1 MENPLKIETRYQHFE
16 LNEDMTSQIIN
27 RVRFAFNRF
36 GDETG
41 PLQVHFPD
49 TNGPEG
55 GLDKHCSLPVKV
67 TSLGK
72 IMANGE
78 VVDLRSA
85 LK

>member
-27 RVRFAFNRF
+27 RVRFALNRF
-36 GDETG
+36 GGETG
-41 PLQVHFPD
+41 HLQVHFPD

-55 GLDKHCSLPVKV
+55 GLDKHCSLPVKLA
-67 TSLGK
+67 SLGK
-72 IMANGE
+72 IMANGA